1 MSIMP
6 LNEEG
11 WMGIGKGEREVRGM
25 CAMED
30 KPHTRLNVMFEH
42 FLTQRYYVPEAAKV
56 GSSHW
61 AGTHFRMD
69 IGLDSLD

>member
-1 MSIMP
+1 MMKDGWI
-6 LNEEG
+6 EE
-11 WMGIGKGEREVRGM
+11 KGM
-25 CAMED
+25 YTAED

-56 GSSHW
+56 GSLHW

-69 IGLDSLD
+69 IGSDSLD